1 MTTSDK
7 QRLSTH
13 VELAPG
19 YRISRIIKG
28 GWQLAGG
35 HGTVDRANAIDD
47 MIAFAQ
53 AGVTTFDCADIY
65 TGVEALIGDFRRTYR
80 ERYGASAAEQV
91 RVHTKF
97 VPDLALLASLT
108 PDDVAH
114 AIDRSRERL
123 GVDSV
128 DLVQFHWWDYGTP
141 GYLNAALV
149 LRELKRMGKIRQVG
163 ATNFDTPHL
172 REMLDVGVPIVSH
185 QVQYSLLDRRA
196 GGAMASLCAERGVG
210 LLAFGA
216 LAGGFISERWLGV
229 PEPAEPLENR
239 SLVKYKL
246 IIDEFG
252 GWTIFQELLKA
263 LSLIAARHGV
273 GIGSVAIRW
282 TLDQPAVAAAI
293 VGARHVGHLADT
305 VAVNTL
311 QLTERDATE
320 LGAVLALARG
330 PGGEVYDLERDREG
344 AHGRIMRYNLRQV
357 GTHVPAEGF

>member
-1 MTTSDK
+1 MTTSDT

-35 HGTVDRANAIDD
+35 HGTVDRASAIDD

-65 TGVEALIGDFRRTYR
+65 AGVEALIGDFRRTYR
-80 ERYGASAAEQV
+80 ERYGAPAAEKV

-97 VPDLALLASLT
+97 VPDLGLLASLT

-114 AIDRSRERL
+114 AIDRSRMRL

-141 GYLNAALV
+141 GYLSAALV
-149 LRELKRMGKIRQVG
+149 LRELKCMGKIRQVG

-210 LLAFGA
+210 MLAFGA

-252 GWTIFQELLKA
+252 GWTIFQELLQA
-263 LSLIAARHGV
+263 LSLVAARHGV
-273 GIGSVAIRW
+273 RAIY
-282 TLDQPAVAAAI
+282 
-293 VGARHVGHLADT
+293 GG
-305 VAVNTL
+305 
-311 QLTERDATE
+311 
-320 LGAVLALARG
+320 G
-330 PGGEVYDLERDREG
+330 PGGELPSANPRS
-344 AHGRIMRYNLRQV
+344 
-357 GTHVPAEGF
+357 